1 MEENDE
7 IGVRFVEFKATLM
20 NYLSSTRQPVSA
32 VKQDLYQIAVIAGK
46 AIWSIPFLIVIGC
59 GAVVI
64 APLWLGEKIG
74 SLLLTNSKD
83 SARSEHVMEMG

>member
-46 AIWSIPFLIVIGC
+46 AYHRLAFSLISSEISSMVAITSSGKS
-59 GAVVI
+59 GAAI
-64 APLWLGEKIG
+64 SFSW
-74 SLLLTNSKD
+74 T
-83 SARSEHVMEMG
+83 